1 MATEQNNISKEQN
14 RLVSILSLGFLV
26 LFVAM
31 SFINIDVVTKLVNL
45 SFSFS
50 VKYFGAI
57 WQILLVGTFFLSIAL
72 AFSKYGDV
80 KLGNLDKPEFSTFRW
95 ICMIMCTLLA
105 GGGVFWSAA
114 EPMYYFLNVPPA
126 FIGIENAS
134 KNAVAPAL
142 CQAFLHWGFYA
153 WAILGTLGTIVLMY
167 SCHVKGMPLAPRS
180 LIYPILGE
188 KGVNGVWGA
197 LVDTTTII
205 ATAAGTIGP
214 IGFLGLQMSYA
225 ISDMTGIPDVFT
237 TQLAVIA
244 VVTVAYTL
252 TAVTPIYKGINH
264 VSFANICLTIFV
276 ILFILIF
283 GPGAF
288 VVDSFFSAMGM
299 YLGGDF
305 VRLALF
311 RGDTAWIGGWTI
323 FFFAWFLGYGPMM
336 AVFCARVSRGRT
348 IRELMIAVG
357 VIAAIATNAWFSVL
371 GGAGIFYE
379 LTTPGSVSEA
389 LNSNGLPAALL
400 SIIRQLP
407 AQALMVPVI
416 LLLVA
421 LFLVTTGAGMT
432 YSMAVSVSGNENP
445 PVWLRIVW
453 GIVMGAVAA
462 LLIKLG
468 SGGIGALQ
476 NFIVFTAVPL
486 TFYYFP
492 TLWIGPKC
500 AKLMYEMQFGGEKEN
515 VDD

>member
-1 MATEQNNISKEQN
+1 MIPRDISKDQN
-14 RLVSILSLGFLV
+14 KLVATLSLGFLV
-26 LFVAM
+26 LFVIM
-31 SFINIDVVTKLVNL
+31 SFINIDFVTNVVNF

-57 WQILLVGTFFLSIAL
+57 WQILLIGTFFLSIIL

-80 KLGNLDKPEFSTFRW
+80 KLGALDKPEFSTFRW
-95 ICMIMCTLLA
+95 ISMIMCTLLA

-126 FIGIENAS
+126 FIGVENATRD
-134 KNAVAPAL
+134 AVAPAL
-142 CQAFLHWGFYA
+142 CQSFLHWGFYA

-167 SCHVKGMPLAPRS
+167 SCHCKGMPLAPRS
-180 LIYPILGE
+180 LIYPLLGE
-188 KGVNGVWGA
+188 KGVFGIWGA

-225 ISDMTGIPDVFT
+225 ISDMTGIPDVFS
-237 TQLAVIA
+237 TQLIVIA

-252 TAVTPIYKGINH
+252 TAITPIYKGINH
-264 VSFANICLTIFV
+264 ISFLNICLTIFV
-276 ILFILIF
+276 ILFILIL

-288 VVDSFFSAMGM
+288 VLDSFFSAMGI

-305 VRLALF
+305 IRLAFF
-311 RGDTAWIGGWTI
+311 RGDTAWIGSWTI

-348 IRELMIAVG
+348 IRELMIAVSI
-357 VIAAIATNAWFSVL
+357 IAAIATNAWFSVL

-379 LTTPGSVSEA
+379 LTNPGSVSAA

-400 SIIRQLP
+400 SIVRQLL
-407 AQALMVPVI
+407 AQAIMIPAI

-421 LFLVTTGAGMT
+421 LFLITTGAGMT
-432 YSMAVSVSGNENP
+432 YSMAISVSGEENP
-445 PVWLRIVW
+445 PVWLRALW
-453 GIVMGAVAA
+453 GIVMGVIAA

-468 SGGIGALQ
+468 AGGIGALQ

-500 AKLMYEMQFGGEKEN
+500 AKQMYEMQFGNQKNEQ
-515 VDD
+515 